1 VHECKN
7 PNKTKVKVK
16 KWIDTPNLQENK
28 AFILNWHYFIDA
40 IQNKIST
47 LSDEAMIK
55 KIDLFI
61 LQHFYMEPYHQE
73 ASSNHICMDIWSVA
87 CGGNRSAIYQHRPL
101 DQQQHCPDDN
111 LGNLDRNH
119 P

>member
-1 VHECKN
+1 MHECKN

-16 KWIDTPNLQENK
+16 KWIDTPNLLENK
-28 AFILNWHYFIDA
+28 AFILNWHYFIDT

-73 ASSNHICMDIWSVA
+73 EDFYTQFNERLEKAKKLLEI
-87 CGGNRSAIYQHRPL
+87 
-101 DQQQHCPDDN
+101 
-111 LGNLDRNH
+111 
-119 P
+119 